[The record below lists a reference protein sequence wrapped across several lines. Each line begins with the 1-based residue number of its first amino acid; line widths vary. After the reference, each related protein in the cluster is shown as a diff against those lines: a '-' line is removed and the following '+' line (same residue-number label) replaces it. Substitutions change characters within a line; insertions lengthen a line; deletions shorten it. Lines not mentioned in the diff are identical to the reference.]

1 VRKRRF
7 SALAGALVRFVKPH
21 RVTMRTN
28 VAPRPVALD
37 LTLAAI
43 VTALAGS
50 SGCRAIEGI
59 FKAGVWTGIVG
70 FIVLL
75 AIVLGVMKLFTGSRA

>member
-1 VRKRRF
+1 MRNT
-7 SALAGALVRFVKPH
+7 LARH
-21 RVTMRTN
+21 
-28 VAPRPVALD
+28 PVHLA

-43 VTALAGS
+43 VTALLGT

-70 FIVLL
+70 FLVLL
-75 AIVLGVMKLFTGSRA
+75 AIVLGVVKLVSGARA

>member
-1 VRKRRF
+1 VRRRRF
-7 SALAGALVRFVKPH
+7 FAFGPLHETRS
-21 RVTMRTN
+21 TIMRNTLT
-28 VAPRPVALD
+28 ARPVSLD

-43 VTALAGS
+43 VTALVGS

-75 AIVLGVMKLFTGSRA
+75 AIVLGVMKLFTGART

>member
-1 VRKRRF
+1 MRNT
-7 SALAGALVRFVKPH
+7 LAR
-21 RVTMRTN
+21 
-28 VAPRPVALD
+28 RPVHLD
-37 LTLAAI
+37 LTFAAI
-43 VTALAGS
+43 LTALLGS

-75 AIVLGVMKLFTGSRA
+75 AIVLGVVKLVAGARA

>member
-7 SALAGALVRFVKPH
+7 FAFGPLHETAL
-21 RVTMRTN
+21 TIMRQN
-28 VAPRPVALD
+28 LSPRPVSLD

-43 VTALAGS
+43 VTALVGS
-50 SGCRAIEGI
+50 AGCRAIEGI

-75 AIVLGVMKLFTGSRA
+75 AIVLGVMKLFAGART

>member
-1 VRKRRF
+1 MRSRRF
-7 SALAGALVRFVKPH
+7 FAFGPLREASSI
-21 RVTMRTN
+21 TMRTN
-28 VAPRPVALD
+28 VVPRPVTLE
-37 LTLAAI
+37 LTLASI
-43 VTALAGS
+43 VTVLLGS

-75 AIVLGVMKLFTGSRA
+75 AIVLGVMKLFTSSRA

>member
-1 VRKRRF
+1 MRKRL
-7 SALAGALVRFVKPH
+7 LARFVK
-21 RVTMRTN
+21 RGGTMRNTL
-28 VAPRPVALD
+28 ARRPVQLD
-37 LTLAAI
+37 LTLAAV
-43 VTALAGS
+43 VTALLGS

-75 AIVLGVMKLFTGSRA
+75 AIVLGVMKLFTRSRA